1 MVAAGVGDYSAFAFF
16 ARKRGDPVVGATQF
30 EGSDGLLILGLEEK
44 AALVRPVIFGTTEF
58 DQMSP
63 SGNSLD
69 ADTSGEDIIQGN
81 DKKSL
86 VVTILSVSLNLA

>member
-1 MVAAGVGDYSAFAFF
+1 M
-16 ARKRGDPVVGATQF
+16 
-30 EGSDGLLILGLEEK
+30 LIFGFEEK
-44 AALVRPVIFGTTEF
+44 AALVRRVIFGTTEF

-63 SGNSLD
+63 GGNALD

-86 VVTILSVSLNLA
+86 AVNSIVFSELCLPAARISAAARSPERMAPSMYPVQIGDEHVAPGK